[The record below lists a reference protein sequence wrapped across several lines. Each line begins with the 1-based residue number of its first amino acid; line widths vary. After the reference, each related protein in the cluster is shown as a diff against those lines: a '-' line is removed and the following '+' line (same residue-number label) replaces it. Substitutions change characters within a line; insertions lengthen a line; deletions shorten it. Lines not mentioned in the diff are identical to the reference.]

1 MAKWSYK
8 NITLTTM
15 GASMLSRVEMGDGS
29 LTITR
34 VIASEQRVDEEDLQ
48 NVTGFSKENIQFIIT
63 DRREVESGGSVIQVQ
78 LNNVELAEEFVLNEI
93 GVFATHSSDP
103 TKEFL
108 YIIAQVDEGTG
119 DKIPVYATTPV
130 TATYDIYLYNV
141 NASEI
146 NVTISASGLV
156 TYEYLNE
163 VCRLLRRNHP
173 YKVGEIQYDI
183 RLPSNWYVKCI
194 ESGITG
200 KDEIFIEK
208 PRLHD
213 RIKDGT
219 VVWLVCRNMTTDGD
233 VFHRDEDGNVTLN
246 GFMCFSDGI
255 DFQINADGGV
265 VPAPKRFSSNK
276 WIKQLDG
283 GYILVPPSE
292 EDPVDADPFDGGDMP
307 TATDEDIDSLFI

>member
-34 VIASEQRVDEEDLQ
+34 VIASEQRVNEADLE
-48 NVTGFSKENIQFIIT
+48 NVTGFSVENMQLIIT
-63 DRREVESGGSVIQVQ
+63 DRREVENGGSVIQVQ
-78 LNNVELAEEFVLNEI
+78 LNNLELAEEFVLNEI

-108 YIIAQVDEGTG
+108 YIIAQVDDGTG
-119 DKIPVYATTPV
+119 DEIPVYATTPV

-141 NASEI
+141 NAAEI

-156 TYEYLNE
+156 TYEYLND
-163 VCRLLRRNHP
+163 VCRLLRRKYP

-183 RLPSNWYVKCI
+183 RLPSNWYFKCV
-194 ESGITG
+194 EAGITG
-200 KDEIFIEK
+200 KDEIVVSK
-208 PRLHD
+208 LKLHE

-219 VVWLVCRNMTTDGD
+219 VVWLVCRNVTTDGD
-233 VFHRDEDGNVTLN
+233 KFYRDDDGNITLN
-246 GFMCFSDGI
+246 GFMCYSDGI
-255 DFQINADGGV
+255 DFELKADGGV
-265 VPAPKRFSSNK
+265 VLAPKRFSSNK
-276 WIKQLDG
+276 WIRQLDG
-283 GYILVPPSE
+283 GYTLVPPTE
-292 EDPVDADPFDGGDMP
+292 EEPVDADPFDGGDMP
-307 TATDEDIDSLFI
+307 TATDEDIDSLFV